1 MYICICNA
9 ITERQV
15 QSAVADGAMTLTDL
29 QGQLG
34 VASCCGSCAETAMEY
49 LPGGR
54 YAEATIIQHEGAVQ
68 VGDAANDPSIAVEVS
83 RREWAAAQ
91 R

>member
-1 MYICICNA
+1 
-9 ITERQV
+9 
-15 QSAVADGAMTLTDL
+15 
-29 QGQLG
+29 
-34 VASCCGSCAETAMEY
+34 MEY

-54 YAEATIIQHEGAVQ
+54 YAEETIIQHEGAVQ